1 MLTLFARSERVWE
14 EISSWDD
21 AVTSWASWN
30 YQLKSVRFG
39 DIQVNLSVNQKA
51 ISLVFKIRV
60 DDFHV
65 CCHNEGKLFLRSA
78 YKSHLPNLLTLD
90 VHWAVKSVHFKPMF
104 FLNLCSSFPHF
115 KKTKGNMASVP
126 QKMT

>member
-51 ISLVFKIRV
+51 ISLVFKICV
-60 DDFHV
+60 HDFHV

-104 FLNLCSSFPHF
+104 F
-115 KKTKGNMASVP
+115 
-126 QKMT
+126 

>member
-1 MLTLFARSERVWE
+1 M
-14 EISSWDD
+14 
-21 AVTSWASWN
+21 
-30 YQLKSVRFG
+30 RFG

-51 ISLVFKIRV
+51 ISLVFKICV
-60 DDFHV
+60 HDFHV

-104 FLNLCSSFPHF
+104 F
-115 KKTKGNMASVP
+115 
-126 QKMT
+126 